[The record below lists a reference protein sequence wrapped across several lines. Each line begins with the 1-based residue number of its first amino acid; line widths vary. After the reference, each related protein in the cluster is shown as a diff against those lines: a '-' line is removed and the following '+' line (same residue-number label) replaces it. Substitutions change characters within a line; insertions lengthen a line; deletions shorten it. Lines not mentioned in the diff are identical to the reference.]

1 MTPVWNLPPE
11 WLPAFTLILVVVL
24 GGVLIAL
31 VARRRRADGLQR
43 RHVGSE
49 TVASQPFER
58 GFDLLLDARWREAAA
73 VLTDAVKID
82 PTRLSEYLELGKLFR
97 RQGEPSRAARMFEQ
111 LLARPGLDRTVCVVA
126 RYELALAYHA
136 LGWQEAA
143 ATALEQVLGTDPAH
157 AEARRELRLIHEE
170 TGRWET
176 AAALEM
182 LRLQRGEAT
191 DRRTLAALLTQQGKA
206 AWGAGNV
213 RDSAAHLRS
222 ALAADPDCLEA
233 ALYMGRILLRQGKV
247 PQAFQVWDGVAKT
260 RPELLF
266 LAFRDIQSAFQ
277 QLHNDTG
284 WETFLRA
291 FTERHPH
298 DATGHLALAE
308 WYEAHGRIED
318 AVQCLR
324 RVLELDPLCREAH
337 VALVSLYRA
346 QGMPGE
352 VLDSYA
358 RLAGATPQAC
368 GDFHCPA
375 CGHPKG
381 EAFGKCAHCHAWA
394 TSERRTPPASRT
406 SRASISG
413 DSTPS
418 LGPSTAGPPATVL
431 MRREPHTHA
440 GPGA

>member
-1 MTPVWNLPPE
+1 MNSVWNLRPE
-11 WLPAFTLILVVVL
+11 WLSAFALILVVAL

-31 VARRRRADGLQR
+31 VARRRRADRLHR
-43 RHVGSE
+43 RHAELE
-49 TVASQPFER
+49 TVASQPFAR
-58 GFDLLLDARWREAAA
+58 GFDLLLDARWREATA
-73 VLTDAVKID
+73 VLREAVKTD
-82 PTRLSEYLELGKLFR
+82 PTRTLEYLELGKLFR
-97 RQGEPSRAARMFEQ
+97 RQGDPSRAARMFEQ
-111 LLARPGLDRTVCVVA
+111 LLARPGLDRAVCIAA

-136 LGWQEAA
+136 LGWQGAA
-143 ATALEQVLGTDPAH
+143 ATTLEQVLGIDPAH
-157 AEARRELRLIHEE
+157 VEARRALRWIQEE
-170 TGRWET
+170 TGQWET
-176 AAALEM
+176 AVALEM

-206 AWGAGNV
+206 AWAAGNL
-213 RDSAAHLRS
+213 RDGAAHLRS

-247 PQAFQVWDGVAKT
+247 PQAFQVWDGMAKA

-277 QLHNDTG
+277 ELQNDTG
-284 WETFLRA
+284 WETFLRT
-291 FTERHPH
+291 FTERHPR

-308 WYEAHGRIED
+308 WYESHGRVED
-318 AVQCLR
+318 AVHCLR

-337 VALVSLYRA
+337 EALLSLYRA

-381 EAFGKCAHCHAWA
+381 EPFGKCPHCRAWA
-394 TSERRTPPASRT
+394 TSERRIPPAQRT

-413 DSTPS
+413 DGAPS
-418 LGPSTAGPPATVL
+418 LSPSTASASTSVP
-431 MRREPHTHA
+431 MRREPPNH
-440 GPGA
+440 PSPDV

>member
-1 MTPVWNLPPE
+1 MNTVWDLPPE
-11 WLPAFTLILVVVL
+11 WLSALTLILVAAL

-31 VARRRRADGLQR
+31 VARRRRADRLQR
-43 RHVGSE
+43 RHAE
-49 TVASQPFER
+49 IARAASQPFER

-73 VLTDAVKID
+73 VLKEAVKID
-82 PTRLSEYLELGKLFR
+82 PTRTFEYLELGKLFR

-111 LLARPGLDRTVCVVA
+111 LLARPGLDRAVGVVA

-143 ATALEQVLGTDPAH
+143 ATTLEQVLGADPAH
-157 AEARRELRLIHEE
+157 AEARRELRWIHEE

-206 AWGAGNV
+206 AWAAGNL

-233 ALYMGRILLRQGKV
+233 ALYLGRILLRQGKV
-247 PQAFQVWDGVAKT
+247 PQAFQVWDGLAKA

-266 LAFRDIQSAFQ
+266 LAFRDIQSAYQ

-284 WETFLRA
+284 WEAFLRA
-291 FTERHPH
+291 FTGRHPH
-298 DATGHLALAE
+298 DATGYLALAE
-308 WYEAHGRIED
+308 YYESHGRVED

-337 VALVSLYRA
+337 VALLSLYRS

-358 RLAGATPQAC
+358 RLAAATPQAY

-375 CGHPKG
+375 CGHPRA
-381 EAFGKCAHCHAWA
+381 EPFGKCSHCRVWA
-394 TSERRTPPASRT
+394 TSERRIPPANRT
-406 SRASISG
+406 SRAGIGG
-413 DSTPS
+413 DSTPPLS
-418 LGPSTAGPPATVL
+418 PPTAGGATSVL
-431 MRREPHTHA
+431 VRREPPT
-440 GPGA
+440 PPSPDV

>member
-1 MTPVWNLPPE
+1 MNAVWNLPPE
-11 WLPAFTLILVVVL
+11 WLSAFTLILVAAL

-31 VARRRRADGLQR
+31 VARRRRADRLQR
-43 RHVGSE
+43 RHAGLE
-49 TVASQPFER
+49 RGAPRPLER

-73 VLTDAVKID
+73 VLKDAIQID
-82 PTRLSEYLELGKLFR
+82 PTRTFEYLELGKLFR
-97 RQGEPSRAARMFEQ
+97 RQGDPSRAARMFEQ
-111 LLARPGLDRTVCVVA
+111 LLARPGLDRAVGIVG

-143 ATALEQVLGTDPAH
+143 ATTLEQVLGTDPAH
-157 AEARRELRLIHEE
+157 AEARRELRWIHEE

-206 AWGAGNV
+206 AWVAGNL

-222 ALAADPDCLEA
+222 ALAADPECVEA
-233 ALYMGRILLRQGKV
+233 ALYLGRILLRREKLS
-247 PQAFQVWDGVAKT
+247 QAFQIWDGLAKT

-266 LAFRDIQSAFQ
+266 LAFRDIESAFQ

-298 DATGHLALAE
+298 DATGYLALAE
-308 WYEAHGRIED
+308 WYESHGRVED
-318 AVQCLR
+318 AVPCLR

-346 QGMPGE
+346 QGLPGE

-358 RLAGATPQAC
+358 RLAEATPQAC
-368 GDFHCPA
+368 GDFHCPV
-375 CGHPKG
+375 CGHPKD
-381 EAFGKCAHCHAWA
+381 EPFGKCSYCRAWI
-394 TSERRTPPASRT
+394 TSERRIPPASRA
-406 SRASISG
+406 SRAGGSG
-413 DSTPS
+413 DSTPPLSPPTVSGSTS
-418 LGPSTAGPPATVL
+418 LLVRRDPPVHPSPDV
-431 MRREPHTHA
+431 
-440 GPGA
+440 